1 MGMDISTSFVVGV
14 SFLPDG
20 GSLDTLEEKGTIE
33 FEGNTLEFGRYDNE
47 YSLEIVASHFDVEL
61 ALDMPRPEEIFD
73 YLIGVVWSSRPSDND
88 VKEAK
93 EKVAAVLPKLEAVL
107 GKASSAVEEWTA
119 TSISV

>member
-1 MGMDISTSFVVGV
+1 MGMDISTSFVIGV

-20 GSLDTLEEKGTIE
+20 DTVEALEEKGSLL
-33 FEGNTLEFGRYDNE
+33 FEGNTLEFGDHETE
-47 YSLEIVASHFDVEL
+47 YALGPIAEHFGLEL
-61 ALDMPRPEEIFD
+61 ALDMPRPEEISD
-73 YLIGVVWSSRPSDND
+73 YLIGVVWSARPNDDD
-88 VKEAK
+88 VKEAR